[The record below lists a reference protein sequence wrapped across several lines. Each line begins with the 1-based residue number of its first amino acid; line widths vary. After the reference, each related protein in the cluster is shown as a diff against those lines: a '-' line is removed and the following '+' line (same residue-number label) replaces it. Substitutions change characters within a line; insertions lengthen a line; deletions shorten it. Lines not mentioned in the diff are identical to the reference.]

1 MRDGK
6 PLLTDFGYRAVG
18 NAGVESGSCRRE
30 GVFTNRAA
38 LRGPHVVDTIKR
50 WRMPGWIYTHIASGE
65 KRDQVTA
72 ARLKRM
78 GVTPGFP
85 DLVFFGPH
93 GEVCFIELK
102 AERGRL
108 SESRLAIKGHLEA
121 GGHGYHCSSD
131 YREVIETLKGW
142 GVLRSGIN
150 VQ

>member
-85 DLVFFGPH
+85 ELVFFGPH

-108 SESRLAIKGHLEA
+108 SNRSSRSRATWKRA
-121 GGHGYHCSSD
+121 GTATTVPATTATWS
-131 YREVIETLKGW
+131 R
-142 GVLRSGIN
+142 R
-150 VQ
+150 